1 MLHTMTL
8 PYKIYITDLRP
19 LRMPYDILQ
28 IYVNIIDRKS
38 IQTKGHSS
46 FYLYYNLCEYK
57 PNLE

>member
-1 MLHTMTL
+1 MTL